1 MGVETQRY
9 IRKPLYVQAV
19 RVTPENFDELV
30 KWCQGE
36 VETKINST
44 RKNKKYIKVRV
55 HHPKNPRQTQAF
67 VGDWIL
73 YTDRGYKVYTNDA
86 FNLAFDLADEVEAK
100 EYPYEEG
107 NVIVLGPEIFAA
119 AVEGRRVISWKGEN
133 FVPQEQ
139 PDQNY
144 EEIERVTADVPGEPD
159 RNEEAKYEES
169 APNYEEIERA
179 TAAPEP
185 EVVEESPLASTV
197 AAIDEHTTPQGEPHE
212 YVQATPQAIADVVA
226 EQQPVEF
233 DGGTPESEGRD
244 NSDNPVGAAKEPMPE
259 GAGPGGTE
267 FGDTPIAPPPTP
279 AIIPPEVAPQPE
291 PVSEQPPEI
300 AAAGKMVISL
310 EEQQQLGPEGVRE
323 LLASGE
329 AILAQDLAESA

>member
-36 VETKINST
+36 VETKVNST

-86 FNLAFDLADEVEAK
+86 FNLAFDLVDEVESK

-107 NVIVLGPEIFAA
+107 NVVVLGPEIFAA

-139 PDQNY
+139 PDQ
-144 EEIERVTADVPGEPD
+144 
-159 RNEEAKYEES
+159 
-169 APNYEEIERA
+169 NYEEIERA

-212 YVQATPQAIADVVA
+212 YVEATPQAIADVVA
-226 EQQPVEF
+226 EQQPVEEVPV
-233 DGGTPESEGRD
+233 TPVSEEVAVEESPT
-244 NSDNPVGAAKEPMPE
+244 SPPVP
-259 GAGPGGTE
+259 
-267 FGDTPIAPPPTP
+267 DPIV
-279 AIIPPEVAPQPE
+279 PPEVAPQPE

-329 AILAQDLAESA
+329 AVLAQDLAESA

>member
-36 VETKINST
+36 VETKVNST

-86 FNLAFDLADEVEAK
+86 FNLAFDLVDEVETK

-107 NVIVLGPEIFAA
+107 NVVVLGPEIFAA

-133 FVPQEQ
+133 FVPQT
-139 PDQNY
+139 
-144 EEIERVTADVPGEPD
+144 V
-159 RNEEAKYEES
+159 
-169 APNYEEIERA
+169 
-179 TAAPEP
+179 PEP
-185 EVVEESPLASTV
+185 EIAALPPVETAVSIHE
-197 AAIDEHTTPQGEPHE
+197 TPQGEPHE
-212 YVQATPQAIADVVA
+212 YVPATPQAIADVVN
-226 EQQPVEF
+226 EQQPPTSGLGEGSVPEADAAGGPGSRVERNAAATEF

-244 NSDNPVGAAKEPMPE
+244 NSDNPVGAAKEPIPE
-259 GAGPGGTE
+259 DAGPGGTE

-279 AIIPPEVAPQPE
+279 AIVPPEVAPQPE

-323 LLASGE
+323 LLASGD

>member
-86 FNLAFDLADEVEAK
+86 FNLAFDLVDEVVKVK

-107 NVIVLGPEIFAA
+107 DVVVLGPEIFAA
-119 AVEGRRVISWKGEN
+119 KDGGVISWKGEN
-133 FVPQEQ
+133 FVPQA
-139 PDQNY
+139 
-144 EEIERVTADVPGEPD
+144 V
-159 RNEEAKYEES
+159 
-169 APNYEEIERA
+169 
-179 TAAPEP
+179 PEP
-185 EVVEESPLASTV
+185 EVVEETD
-197 AAIDEHTTPQGEPHE
+197 AAHAVQSLPPVEEAVDVHTTPQGEPHE
-212 YVQATPQAIADVVA
+212 YVEATPQAIFDTVK
-226 EQQPVEF
+226 EQQPVELNEE
-233 DGGTPESEGRD
+233 DAADKIEQAGQPE
-244 NSDNPVGAAKEPMPE
+244 PVSE
-259 GAGPGGTE
+259 GAGPGGNE
-267 FGDTPIAPPPTP
+267 FDGSSSIP
-279 AIIPPEVAPQPE
+279 AIVPPEVAPQPE

-300 AAAGKMVISL
+300 AAAGKMVISI